1 MLAPKNPTTLVVG
14 VVRCLPFIAF
24 GQTDYAD
31 RLMSAK
37 EYSIIG
43 NYKIEVI
50 KSDGINLITI
60 HNIPVRM

>member
-24 GQTDYAD
+24 GQTDYVD
-31 RLMSAK
+31 CLMSAK

-43 NYKIEVI
+43 DYEIDVV
-50 KSDGINLITI
+50 KSDGIDAITI
-60 HNIPVRM
+60 YNIPDRI

>member
-24 GQTDYAD
+24 GQTDYVD
-31 RLMSAK
+31 CLMSAK

-43 NYKIEVI
+43 DYEIEVI
-50 KSDGINLITI
+50 KSDGIDLITI
-60 HNIPVRM
+60 YNIPDRM